1 MAKKVIVRTT
11 AAPFK
16 VRVKVEP
23 VAWRNG
29 KVLKYK
35 GAVVVTD
42 SKKQSRQIG
51 GDPAESKTKA
61 IENLRRELATFAASV
76 QKGIQYINALI
87 DYRYITGMPDIP
99 TTEQLDEYIKAC
111 EKAKEKS
118 DGKGKKAGDTA
129 NQGA

>member
-1 MAKKVIVRTT
+1 MAKKVTVRTT

-29 KVLKYK
+29 KVLKYR

-76 QKGIQYINALI
+76 QKGIQYTNALI
-87 DYRYITGMPDIP
+87 DYRYVTGMPDIP
-99 TTEQLDEYIKAC
+99 TTEQLDEYTKAC

-118 DGKGKKAGDTA
+118 DGKEKKAGDTA